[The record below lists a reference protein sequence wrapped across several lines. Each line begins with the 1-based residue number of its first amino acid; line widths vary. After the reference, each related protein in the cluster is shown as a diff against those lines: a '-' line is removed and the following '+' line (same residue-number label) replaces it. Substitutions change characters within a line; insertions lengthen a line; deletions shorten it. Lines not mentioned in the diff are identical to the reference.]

1 MRVIYKKEKCIGCG
15 SCVAVCPDF
24 FELDEEGK
32 AHLKKS
38 TLAENSQEETLEIK
52 QKGCLQDA
60 VDVCPVQCIKIE
72 E

>member
-1 MRVIYKKEKCIGCG
+1 MKIVHKKKQCIGCG
-15 SCVAVCPDF
+15 SCVAICPDF

-32 AHLKKS
+32 AHLKNSSLDEKS
-38 TLAENSQEETLEIK
+38 GEESLEIEK
-52 QKGCLQDA
+52 KGCCQDA